1 MQKQLAKTSVDRI
14 LIQGLKNMNF
24 SSFQGTIDWSLNQGV
39 QGNLI
44 HWKDIGY
51 LINHRGSQ
59 RSMWCRDVYEINKAT
74 FVISW
79 LELKGP
85 GSYSGIAE
93 YGTLYTAKS
102 TCEQCCG
109 SGSSRIRNLKHY
121 RGYGSGN
128 GSETFPSFDTDPD
141 IDLKN
146 SDKSDLDQKWNQYT
160 TLLKMSFR
168 SIGGYKSLSEK

>member
-1 MQKQLAKTSVDRI
+1 MVLCTQQSLLASSVVQCCGSGMFGIRIKEFLSILNKKLLEIWYGFLIRIRI
-14 LIQGLKNMNF
+14 LIFTYPGPDPDPQ
-24 SSFQGTIDWSLNQGV
+24 
-39 QGNLI
+39 
-44 HWKDIGY
+44 HW
-51 LINHRGSQ
+51 
-59 RSMWCRDVYEINKAT
+59 
-74 FVISW
+74 
-79 LELKGP
+79 
-85 GSYSGIAE
+85 
-93 YGTLYTAKS
+93 
-102 TCEQCCG
+102 CCG

-168 SIGGYKSLSEK
+168 SIGGYKSLREK